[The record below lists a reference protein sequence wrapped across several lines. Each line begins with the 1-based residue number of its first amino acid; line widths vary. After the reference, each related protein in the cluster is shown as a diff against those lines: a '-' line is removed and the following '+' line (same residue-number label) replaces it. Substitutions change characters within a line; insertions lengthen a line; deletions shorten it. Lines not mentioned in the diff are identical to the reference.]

1 MRGRTITYKY
11 KNFKYTDEIKN
22 TLSSAILDSKD
33 NHELEK
39 IYNHYESLDIDR
51 GYKYI
56 IKDLYILMIKKNMST
71 IDISKIYDVGIRTI
85 QVWLKELGINQSP
98 KGRSKKTVN
107 QTPKNKLLSEE
118 SPRRL
123 SKECVRSKI
132 DDLLIQVLN
141 DYKIIDE
148 DDGIKLNYSEEL
160 ERKIENLMK
169 IIID

>member
-39 IYNHYESLDIDR
+39 IYSHYEALNIDR

-71 IDISKIYDVGIRTI
+71 TDVSKIYDVSIRTI

-107 QTPKNKLLSEE
+107 KAPKNKLLSRE
-118 SPRRL
+118 SPLLL

-141 DYKIIDE
+141 DYKVIDK
-148 DDGIKLNYSEEL
+148 DDDIELNYSEEL

-169 IIID
+169 VITD

>member
-11 KNFKYTDEIKN
+11 KNFEYTDEIKN
-22 TLSSAILDSKD
+22 TLSSAVLDSKD

-39 IYNHYESLDIDR
+39 IYNHYESLNIDR

-71 IDISKIYDVGIRTI
+71 TDISKIYDVSIRTI

-98 KGRSKKTVN
+98 KEKSKKTVN
-107 QTPKNKLLSEE
+107 KTPKSKLLSRE
-118 SPRRL
+118 STSSL
-123 SKECVRSKI
+123 SKECVRNKI

-148 DDGIKLNYSEEL
+148 DDDIKLNYSEEL
-160 ERKIENLMK
+160 KRKIENLIK
-169 IIID
+169 IITD